1 MTDVRGLSRI
11 ATFLPTGSLRRLL
24 FRLAPT
30 GIGVVFVHGF
40 AECFGLLAEVLLV
53 DNAILVHDECHHTGG
68 AVFGGISYEREACYS
83 QELLLYFSWSS
94 RSACNHSSK

>member
-1 MTDVRGLSRI
+1 MLSD
-11 ATFLPTGSLRRLL
+11 RRAG
-24 FRLAPT
+24 FIENCYVSAHWQFAS
-30 GIGVVFVHGF
+30 VFVHGF